1 MKRKVIINAVVI
13 AVMLALFVVLS
24 LVVDNGHM
32 GQYLNEDGQ
41 VMTDEE
47 LADHAW
53 NVLYARYV
61 SPGAEA
67 DRLEPKLAELDFD
80 VEGEL
85 TKEQQDT
92 YDKVVQEVKDALYAE
107 YVPADAAE
115 KMGDELYADL
125 PTVNTP
131 YYATYLALLPPVIAI
146 VLALITKEV
155 FSSLFV
161 GVLAGALLA
170 TNFNPVGSLNT
181 IVGDG
186 FISSVADSWNAGILI
201 FLVLLGM
208 MVALINK
215 AGGSR
220 AFGAWAQKHVKS
232 RVGAQMATFLLGT
245 LIFVD
250 DYFNCLTVGSVMR
263 PVADS
268 KNISRAK
275 LAYIIDATAA
285 PICMIAPISSWA
297 AAVAGVVVSV
307 KGLTLFVKAIP
318 YNFYSLLTIVMI
330 LVIAL
335 LKFDY
340 GPMKRHEL
348 NALNGDIF
356 TEGDRNEGDGEEAA
370 YNAKGRVLD
379 LLLPVVFLIAA
390 CIVGMVY
397 TGGLFDGENFVDAF
411 ANCDASVG
419 LALGSAVAVVFT
431 AIYLIA
437 RRVISFKDAMSSLPK
452 GFCAMVPAI
461 LILCFA
467 WTLNGV
473 TGTLGAA
480 VYVRDLMAGAAEG
493 LTMLLPAIIFL
504 VACFLAFATGTS
516 WGTFGILIPIV
527 TAIFEAQIGADGT
540 LPELMV
546 IGISAC
552 LAGAVCGDHCSPISD
567 TTIMASAGAQC
578 NHVNHV
584 STQLPYALT
593 VAAVSFVSFIIA
605 GFVQSWY
612 ICLPISVVL
621 MVGTL
626 VVIKMISAKADG
638 KAAKKQ

>member
-1 MKRKVIINAVVI
+1 MKRKMILNTVVI
-13 AVMLALFVVLS
+13 AVMLALFAVLS
-24 LVVDNGHM
+24 LVVDNGNV
-32 GQYLNEDGQ
+32 GKYLNEDGQ
-41 VMTDEE
+41 IMTEEE
-47 LADHAW
+47 LANYAYEK
-53 NVLYARYV
+53 LYSTYV
-61 SPGAEA
+61 PSALEEERMAVALQQLA
-67 DRLEPKLAELDFD
+67 DRGIDPEAQ
-80 VEGEL
+80 EL
-85 TKEQQDT
+85 TSEQQAIYDDT
-92 YDKVVQEVKDALYAE
+92 VATVQAGLYKDF
-107 YVPADAAE
+107 VPANAAE
-115 KMGDELYADL
+115 VLGDELYADL
-125 PTVNTP
+125 STVDTP
-131 YYATYLALLPPVIAI
+131 YYATYLALLPPIIAI

-170 TNFNPVGSLNT
+170 TDFDPVGTLTS
-181 IVGDG
+181 IVNDG
-186 FISSVADSWNAGILI
+186 FIASTSDSWNAGILI

-220 AFGAWAQKHVKS
+220 AFGAWAQTHVKT
-232 RVGAQMATFLLGT
+232 RVGAQLATFALGV

-275 LAYIIDATAA
+275 LAYLIDATAA
-285 PICMIAPISSWA
+285 PVCMIAPISSWA

-307 KGLTLFVKAIP
+307 NGLSLFIKAIP

-330 LVIAL
+330 LFITL
-335 LKFDY
+335 FKFDY

-356 TEGDRNEGDGEEAA
+356 SEGDRHEGDGEEAA
-370 YNAKGRVLD
+370 YNAKGRVID

-390 CIVGMVY
+390 CIIGMVY
-397 TGGLFDGENFVDAF
+397 TGGLFDGESFVDAF
-411 ANCDASVG
+411 AGCDASVG

-437 RRVISFKDAMSSLPK
+437 RRVISFKDAMSALPK

-480 VYVRDLMAGAAEG
+480 VYVHGVMSGAAEG
-493 LTMLLPAIIFL
+493 LTMLLPAIIFI

-527 TAIFEAQIGADGT
+527 TALFQVGADGAM
-540 LPELMV
+540 PELMV

-584 STQLPYALT
+584 STQLPYAIT

-605 GFVQSWY
+605 GFVQNWL
-612 ICLPISVVL
+612 ICLPIAILL
-621 MVGTL
+621 MIGTL
-626 VVIKMISAKADG
+626 LVIKAITKKKA
-638 KAAKKQ
+638 

>member
-61 SPGAEA
+61 SPGVEA

-307 KGLTLFVKAIP
+307 NGLTLFVKAIP

-335 LKFDY
+335 LKLDY

-419 LALGSAVAVVFT
+419 L
-431 AIYLIA
+431 
-437 RRVISFKDAMSSLPK
+437 P
-452 GFCAMVPAI
+452 
-461 LILCFA
+461 
-467 WTLNGV
+467 
-473 TGTLGAA
+473 
-480 VYVRDLMAGAAEG
+480 
-493 LTMLLPAIIFL
+493 
-504 VACFLAFATGTS
+504 
-516 WGTFGILIPIV
+516 
-527 TAIFEAQIGADGT
+527 
-540 LPELMV
+540 
-546 IGISAC
+546 
-552 LAGAVCGDHCSPISD
+552 
-567 TTIMASAGAQC
+567 
-578 NHVNHV
+578 
-584 STQLPYALT
+584 
-593 VAAVSFVSFIIA
+593 
-605 GFVQSWY
+605 
-612 ICLPISVVL
+612 
-621 MVGTL
+621 
-626 VVIKMISAKADG
+626 
-638 KAAKKQ
+638 

>member
-1 MKRKVIINAVVI
+1 
-13 AVMLALFVVLS
+13 
-24 LVVDNGHM
+24 
-32 GQYLNEDGQ
+32 
-41 VMTDEE
+41 
-47 LADHAW
+47 
-53 NVLYARYV
+53 
-61 SPGAEA
+61 
-67 DRLEPKLAELDFD
+67 
-80 VEGEL
+80 
-85 TKEQQDT
+85 
-92 YDKVVQEVKDALYAE
+92 
-107 YVPADAAE
+107 
-115 KMGDELYADL
+115 MGDELYADL

-307 KGLTLFVKAIP
+307 NGLTLFVKAIP

-335 LKFDY
+335 LKLDY

-419 LALGSAVAVVFT
+419 
-431 AIYLIA
+431 
-437 RRVISFKDAMSSLPK
+437 
-452 GFCAMVPAI
+452 
-461 LILCFA
+461 
-467 WTLNGV
+467 
-473 TGTLGAA
+473 
-480 VYVRDLMAGAAEG
+480 
-493 LTMLLPAIIFL
+493 
-504 VACFLAFATGTS
+504 
-516 WGTFGILIPIV
+516 
-527 TAIFEAQIGADGT
+527 
-540 LPELMV
+540 
-546 IGISAC
+546 
-552 LAGAVCGDHCSPISD
+552 
-567 TTIMASAGAQC
+567 
-578 NHVNHV
+578 
-584 STQLPYALT
+584 
-593 VAAVSFVSFIIA
+593 
-605 GFVQSWY
+605 
-612 ICLPISVVL
+612 
-621 MVGTL
+621 
-626 VVIKMISAKADG
+626 
-638 KAAKKQ
+638 

>member
-61 SPGAEA
+61 SPGVEA

-307 KGLTLFVKAIP
+307 NGLTLFVKAIP

-335 LKFDY
+335 LKLDY